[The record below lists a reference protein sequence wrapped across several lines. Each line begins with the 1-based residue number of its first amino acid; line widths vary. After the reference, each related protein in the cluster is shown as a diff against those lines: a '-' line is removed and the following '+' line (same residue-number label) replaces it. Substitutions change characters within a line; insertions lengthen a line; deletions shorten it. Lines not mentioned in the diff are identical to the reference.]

1 MTTAGKS
8 VYYFGFYLLI
18 LGIVLTV
25 VPNILLSTFFL
36 PETNEVWIRVVGIIV
51 FNIGLYYVFMAPV
64 NQALFYTLTIYTR
77 ALILI
82 WFIVFVLIGWAP
94 APLIMFG
101 LVDMAGATWTFI
113 AMRSK

>member
-1 MTTAGKS
+1 MTSAGKS

-101 LVDMAGATWTFI
+101 LVDMAGAIWTFI